1 MAPSKAMDSLDFR
14 TYRTSAGMKE
24 LLCCEDTHISRLEI
38 AVRCYLNDRDTKTSA
53 GPSVRDT
60 FKAIAK
66 SDAVIDALLSGFFG
80 NTERQLPNY
89 FYWGLG
95 QMQMYLYHKALEE
108 LEEVRAEKS
117 KEQSVSAQKRQAK
130 RRWNVERDQD
140 DDEPSPVK
148 KMKTEVETPIEAQ
161 RTPPASPSAAAQ
173 SPANLGEL
181 LKSQA
186 QKFTNE
192 TNKAVDAHVELLVK
206 AQVEKQ
212 VRPREQCLLDGQ
224 LALAVAESRLK
235 ERETRLAEAE
245 AEQRRKQTE
254 ETDAMIKREEDVV
267 KREEVMAEL
276 RKENAEWEA
285 HCKSLEA
292 TLQTTSKRLEEL
304 TEKEARLKD
313 LAGKHV
319 EVLED
324 LKRAIQ

>member
-1 MAPSKAMDSLDFR
+1 MAPDKATDYGTFAR
-14 TYRTSAGMKE
+14 MKK
-24 LLCCEDTHISRLEI
+24 LLCCEDRHIRRLEV
-38 AVRCYLNDRDTKTSA
+38 AVRKYIKDYAARHSLPPTSRETWQAIVRSDGVINALLA
-53 GPSVRDT
+53 GP
-60 FKAIAK
+60 
-66 SDAVIDALLSGFFG
+66 LSTNGS
-80 NTERQLPNY
+80 QLPDN
-89 FYWGLG
+89 FYQDVEEMKKHLYLSVLQEG
-95 QMQMYLYHKALEE
+95 QPAI
-108 LEEVRAEKS
+108 S
-117 KEQSVSAQKRQAK
+117 KGRGCSAQKPEAK
-130 RRWNVERDQD
+130 KRWDSERDQD